1 MFINVNL
8 TLILVWPTLAL
19 GIPKKQLAFQF
30 CFSDEILKKSKYWK
44 MFILSLFSNSNTC
57 IFYRFG
63 SSETT
68 NKNGD
73 GNVLMLESAFN
84 EENQCFYPS
93 ETFSSCQIAC
103 QNVSTSLTSS
113 NPSLSNFYH
122 MLTEIKEQV
131 QIQWRIGYPKPGFWV
146 LEATP
151 WKNEFKASLT
161 RLFFIFPPEFW
172 YI

>member
-68 NKNGD
+68 NKNVD

-103 QNVSTSLTSS
+103 QNGSTSLTSS
-113 NPSLSNFYH
+113 NPPSLSNFYH

-131 QIQWRIGYPKPGFWV
+131 QISGGSDTRNPGFGF
-146 LEATP
+146 
-151 WKNEFKASLT
+151 WKRCHGKMSFKAS
-161 RLFFIFPPEFW
+161 
-172 YI
+172 

>member
-131 QIQWRIGYPKPGFWV
+131 QISGLSDTRNPGFGF
-146 LEATP
+146 
-151 WKNEFKASLT
+151 WKRCHGKMSFKAS
-161 RLFFIFPPEFW
+161 
-172 YI
+172 